1 MSEGKEYYRMTDQ
14 ETLDSWETSEKG
26 LSKSEAEKRLKKYG
40 ENTLKAEIKIPLWL
54 VFLYQFKELLVII
67 LIIGGLIA
75 YFIGDYRDG
84 TIIFIIV
91 IVNAVVGFIQEY
103 RAGKIVDKLKGLIK
117 SPAKVIRDGDLI
129 EISQLNLVPGDIV
142 KVEEGDKLPADIR
155 IIEAAGFKTND
166 FALTGESVPQ
176 EKIIGAIDEEV
187 SIADRI
193 NMAYAGTNVAS
204 GNATGVVVATG
215 MESET
220 GKIAKMTEETDVIKT
235 PLQEEMRLLA
245 RQLTIAVIIV
255 GVALFFIGVAQNF
268 TIYLSLIYA
277 LAVSMAL
284 VPQAL
289 PAQVTIALST
299 GSSRLAN
306 RNAVVKNLPSVET
319 LGSTTVICTDKTGT
333 LTKNEM
339 TVRSVWFNEKKYQIT
354 GLGYEPKGEIK
365 DEKGKTL
372 TKEQIDEIEVMMDS
386 ATMAS
391 NAEIHKPDEQHDIW
405 YPIGDPTEAA
415 LITMSTKLG
424 TRSTR
429 EDEENPEIQE
439 FPFDSKRRRMSSV
452 RKFGEQV
459 ALTVKGS
466 SDGILSISKYIYKN
480 GKEEL
485 LTEDD
490 KKKIKTVNE
499 KYSEEGLRVIAIAKR
514 DLKPKKNDYTI
525 EEVEKDITFLGLVAM
540 IDPAKEGVKEAIN
553 EACKAGIRIIMI
565 TGDHAI
571 TARAIGKDIGLSVE
585 WEKDIFTG
593 VELNEMDDNKLKKVL
608 KGKQSIIFS
617 RVDPADKL
625 RIVKILEEEGEIV
638 AVTGDGVNDAPA
650 LRRAHIGVAMGK
662 RGTDVAKEASRLVLL
677 DDSFSTLVNAIEEG
691 RTIYTNLKKTVYSS
705 LTTNVAELALV
716 LFGLIGVALW
726 NYPIPILAVQV
737 LAIDLIGEIMPL
749 TFLTFDPP
757 AEGVMT
763 SPPRDPKKH
772 IVNRHSATEFIFLGI
787 LIGVLAFSNFI
798 FFMQREGIT
807 LDVNDTNILPYF
819 QVTALAYAT
828 IVFCQY
834 INILQ
839 WRYDFTS
846 IFNRNLFTNKI
857 LLGSIVVSIGLVLMA
872 IYVPFISDFLVFSGL
887 KVSDWAFVGLASL
900 IFLFVFEILKILRK
914 KRSAKNELTTS
925 QDESENR
932 FITTNV

>member
-1 MSEGKEYYRMTDQ
+1 MTVQ

-40 ENTLKAEIKIPLWL
+40 ENTLKAEIKMPLWL
-54 VFLYQFKELLVII
+54 VFLSQFKELLVLI

-84 TIIFIIV
+84 TIIFLIV

-129 EISQLNLVPGDIV
+129 EISQINLVPGDIV
-142 KVEEGDKLPADIR
+142 KVDEGDKLPADIR
-155 IIEAAGFKTND
+155 IIEASVFKTND

-176 EKIIGAIDEEV
+176 EKITGAIVEEV

-193 NMAYAGTNVAS
+193 NMAYAGTTVAS
-204 GNATGVVVATG
+204 GNAVGVVVATG
-215 MESET
+215 MVSET
-220 GKIAKMTEETDVIKT
+220 GKIAKMTEEAGVIKT

-245 RQLTIAVIIV
+245 RQLTIAVVII
-255 GVALFFIGVAQNF
+255 GVALFFIGIAQNF
-268 TIYLSLIYA
+268 TIYLSLVYA
-277 LAVSMAL
+277 LGIAMAL

-289 PAQVTIALST
+289 PAQVTVALST

-339 TVRSVWFNEKKYQIT
+339 TVRSVWFSGKKYQIT
-354 GLGYEPKGEIK
+354 GLGYEPTGEIK

-372 TKEQIDEIEVMMDS
+372 TKEQIDEIEVLMDT

-391 NAEIHKPDEQHDIW
+391 NAEIHKPDDQHDIW

-415 LITMSTKLG
+415 LVTMSTKLG
-424 TRSTR
+424 TRSPI
-429 EDEENPEIQE
+429 EDEENPEMQE
-439 FPFDSKRRRMSSV
+439 FPFDSKRKRMSSV

-466 SDGILSISKYIYKN
+466 TNAILSISKYIYKN

-485 LTEDD
+485 LGEDE
-490 KKKIKTVNE
+490 KKQIKTVSE
-499 KYSEEGLRVIAIAKR
+499 QYSEEGLRVLAIARR
-514 DLKPKKNDYTI
+514 DLKPQKSDYKM
-525 EEVEKDITFLGLVAM
+525 EEVEKDLIFLGLVAM
-540 IDPAKEGVKEAIN
+540 IDPAKKGVKEAIK
-553 EACKAGIRIIMI
+553 EACEAGIRIIMI

-608 KGKQSIIFS
+608 KGKRSIIFS

-650 LRRAHIGVAMGK
+650 LRRAHIGVAMGR
-662 RGTDVAKEASRLVLL
+662 RGTDVAKEASRLILL
-677 DDSFSTLVNAIEEG
+677 DDSFPTLVNAIEEG

-705 LTTNVAELALV
+705 LTTNVAELVLV
-716 LFGLIGVALW
+716 LFGLLGVALW

-763 SPPRDPKKH
+763 SPPRDPKEH
-772 IVNRHSATEFIFLGI
+772 IVNRRSATEFIFLGI
-787 LIGVLAFSNFI
+787 MIGGLAFSNFL

-807 LDVNDTNILPYF
+807 LTVNDTNILPYF

-839 WRYDFTS
+839 WRHDYTS

-857 LLGSIVVSIGLVLMA
+857 LLGSIVISIGLVLMA
-872 IYVPFISDFLVFSGL
+872 IYAPFISDFLVFSDL
-887 KVSDWAFVGLASL
+887 RISDWGLVGLATL
-900 IFLFVFEILKILRK
+900 IFLFVFEFLKVLRK
-914 KRSAKNELTTS
+914 KKLAKNVLTTS
-925 QDESENR
+925 
-932 FITTNV
+932 

>member
-1 MSEGKEYYRMTDQ
+1 MLEEKEYYRMSVQ
-14 ETLDSWETSEKG
+14 ETLDYWKTSEKG
-26 LSKSEAEKRLKKYG
+26 LLKSEAERRLKKYG
-40 ENTLKAEIKIPLWL
+40 ENTLTAEIKMPLWL
-54 VFLYQFKELLVII
+54 VFLSQFKELLVLI

-75 YFIGDYRDG
+75 YIIGDYRDG

-91 IVNAVVGFIQEY
+91 MVNAVVGFIQEY

-117 SPAKVIRDGDLI
+117 SSAKVFRDGDLI
-129 EISQLNLVPGDIV
+129 EISQITLVPGDIV

-155 IIEAAGFKTND
+155 IIEATSFKTND

-176 EKIIGAIDEEV
+176 EKITGAIDAEV
-187 SIADRI
+187 SIADRV
-193 NMAYAGTNVAS
+193 NMAYVGTTVAS
-204 GNATGVVVATG
+204 GNAIGVVVATG
-215 MESET
+215 MKSET
-220 GKIAKMTEETDVIKT
+220 GKIAKMTEETGIIIT

-245 RQLTIAVIIV
+245 RQLTIAVVVI

-268 TIYLSLIYA
+268 TIYLSLVYA
-277 LAVSMAL
+277 LGIAMAL

-289 PAQVTIALST
+289 PAQVTVALST
-299 GSSRLAN
+299 GSKRLAD
-306 RNAVVKNLPSVET
+306 RNAVVKSLPSVET

-339 TVRSVWFNEKKYQIT
+339 TVRSVWFNGKKYQIT
-354 GLGYEPKGEIK
+354 GLGYEPKGVIK
-365 DEKGKTL
+365 DDKGKTL
-372 TKEQIDEIEVMMDS
+372 TQEQIDEIEVMMDT

-391 NAEIHKPDEQHDIW
+391 NAEIHKPDAEHDIW

-415 LITMSTKLG
+415 LVTMSTKLG
-424 TRSTR
+424 TRSPI

-439 FPFDSKRRRMSSV
+439 FPFDSKRKRMSSV
-452 RKFGEQV
+452 RKFGEDV
-459 ALTVKGS
+459 TLTVKGS
-466 SDGILSISKYIYKN
+466 TNGVLSVSKYIYKN
-480 GKEEL
+480 GKEVL
-485 LTEDD
+485 LTKED
-490 KKKIKTVNE
+490 KKQITTVNE
-499 KYSEEGLRVIAIAKR
+499 KYSEDGLRVLAIARR
-514 DLKPKKNDYTI
+514 DLKPQKNEYKM
-525 EEVEKDITFLGLVAM
+525 EEVEKDLTFLGLVGM
-540 IDPAKEGVKEAIN
+540 IDPAKEGVKEAIK
-553 EACKAGIRIIMI
+553 EACEAGIRIIMI

-585 WEKDIFTG
+585 WERDIFTG

-608 KGKQSIIFS
+608 KGKRSIIFS

-662 RGTDVAKEASRLVLL
+662 KGTDVAKEASRLILL
-677 DDSFSTLVNAIEEG
+677 DDSFPTLVNAIEEG

-705 LTTNVAELALV
+705 LTTNVAELVLV
-716 LFGLIGVALW
+716 LFGLLGVALW

-763 SPPRDPKKH
+763 SPPRDPKEH
-772 IVNRHSATEFIFLGI
+772 IVNRRSATEFIFLGI
-787 LIGVLAFSNFI
+787 LIGGLAFLNFL

-807 LDVNDTNILPYF
+807 LNVDDTNILPYL

-834 INILQ
+834 INILE
-839 WRYDFTS
+839 WRYDYTT
-846 IFNRNLFTNKI
+846 IFNRNIFTNKI

-872 IYVPFISDFLVFSGL
+872 IYAPFISDFLVFSGL
-887 KVSDWAFVGLASL
+887 KISDWAFVGLATL
-900 IFLFVFEILKILRK
+900 IFLIVFEILKVLRK
-914 KRSAKNELTTS
+914 KKLVKMS
-925 QDESENR
+925 
-932 FITTNV
+932 

>member
-1 MSEGKEYYRMTDQ
+1 MTVQ

-40 ENTLKAEIKIPLWL
+40 ENTLKAEIKMPLWL
-54 VFLYQFKELLVII
+54 VFLSQFKELLVLI

-84 TIIFIIV
+84 TIIFLIV

-129 EISQLNLVPGDIV
+129 EISQINLVPGDIV

-155 IIEAAGFKTND
+155 IIEASGFKTND

-176 EKIIGAIDEEV
+176 EKITGAIVEEV

-193 NMAYAGTNVAS
+193 NMAYAGTTVAS
-204 GNATGVVVATG
+204 GNAVGVVVATG
-215 MESET
+215 MVSET
-220 GKIAKMTEETDVIKT
+220 GKIAKMTEEAGVIKT

-245 RQLTIAVIIV
+245 RQLTIAVVII
-255 GVALFFIGVAQNF
+255 GVALFFIGIAQNF
-268 TIYLSLIYA
+268 TIYLSLVYA
-277 LAVSMAL
+277 LGIAMAL

-289 PAQVTIALST
+289 PAQVTVALST

-339 TVRSVWFNEKKYQIT
+339 TVRSVWFSGKKYQIT

-372 TKEQIDEIEVMMDS
+372 TKEQIDEIEVLMDT

-391 NAEIHKPDEQHDIW
+391 NAEIHKPDDQHDIW

-415 LITMSTKLG
+415 LVTMSTKLG
-424 TRSTR
+424 TRSPI

-439 FPFDSKRRRMSSV
+439 FPFDSKRKRMSSV

-466 SDGILSISKYIYKN
+466 TNAILSISKYIYKN

-485 LTEDD
+485 LAEDE
-490 KKKIKTVNE
+490 KKQIKTVSE
-499 KYSEEGLRVIAIAKR
+499 QYSEEGLRVLAIARR
-514 DLKPKKNDYTI
+514 DLKPQKSDYKM
-525 EEVEKDITFLGLVAM
+525 EEVEKDLIFLGLVAM
-540 IDPAKEGVKEAIN
+540 IDPAKEGVKEAIK
-553 EACKAGIRIIMI
+553 EACEAGIRIIMI

-608 KGKQSIIFS
+608 KGKRSIIFS

-650 LRRAHIGVAMGK
+650 LRRAHIGVSMGK

-677 DDSFSTLVNAIEEG
+677 DDSFPTLVNAIEEG

-705 LTTNVAELALV
+705 LTTNVAELVLV
-716 LFGLIGVALW
+716 LFGLLGVALW

-763 SPPRDPKKH
+763 SPPRDPKEH
-772 IVNRHSATEFIFLGI
+772 IVNRRSATEFIFLGI
-787 LIGVLAFSNFI
+787 MIGGLAFSNFL

-807 LDVNDTNILPYF
+807 LTVNDTNILPYF

-839 WRYDFTS
+839 WRYDYTS

-857 LLGSIVVSIGLVLMA
+857 LLGSIVISIGLVLMA
-872 IYVPFISDFLVFSGL
+872 IYAPFISDFLVFSDL
-887 KVSDWAFVGLASL
+887 RISDWGLVGLATL
-900 IFLFVFEILKILRK
+900 IFLFVFEFLKVLRK
-914 KRSAKNELTTS
+914 KKLAKNVLTTS
-925 QDESENR
+925 
-932 FITTNV
+932 

>member
-1 MSEGKEYYRMTDQ
+1 MPEEKEYHRMTIQ
-14 ETLDSWETSEKG
+14 EALDSLATSEKG
-26 LSKSEAEKRLKKYG
+26 LSKNEAEKRLKKFG
-40 ENTLKAEIKIPLWL
+40 ENTLKAEIKMPLWL
-54 VFLYQFKELLVII
+54 VFLSQFRELLVII
-67 LIIGGLIA
+67 LIIGGIIA
-75 YFIGDYRDG
+75 FTVLNAYRDG
-84 TIIFIIV
+84 TIIFLIV
-91 IVNAVVGFIQEY
+91 FVNAIVGFIQEY

-129 EISQLNLVPGDIV
+129 EISQIGLVPGDIV

-155 IIEAAGFKTND
+155 ILEAISFKTND

-176 EKIIGAIDEEV
+176 EKITGAIEEKV

-193 NMAYAGTNVAS
+193 NMAYAGTTVAS
-204 GNATGVVVATG
+204 GNAVGVVVATG
-215 MESET
+215 MDSET
-220 GKIAKMTEETDVIKT
+220 GKIAKMTEETDVLKT

-245 RQLTIAVIIV
+245 RQLTIAVVII
-255 GVALFFIGVAQNF
+255 GTALFFIGLAQNF
-268 TIYLSLIYA
+268 TLELSLIYA
-277 LAVSMAL
+277 LGIAMAL

-289 PAQVTIALST
+289 PAQVTVALST

-339 TVRSVWFNEKKYQIT
+339 TVRSVWFNRKKYEIT

-365 DEKGKTL
+365 DETGNTL
-372 TKEQIDEIEVMMDS
+372 TQNQIDKIEVLMDT

-391 NAEIHKPDEQHDIW
+391 NAEIHKPDDQHDIW

-415 LITMSTKLG
+415 LVTMSTKLG
-424 TRSTR
+424 TRSPI

-439 FPFDSKRRRMSSV
+439 FPFDSKRKMMSSV
-452 RKFGEQV
+452 RKFGEKTS
-459 ALTVKGS
+459 LTVKGS
-466 SDGILSISKYIYKN
+466 TNSTLLVSKYIYKN
-480 GKEEL
+480 GKAKL
-485 LTEDD
+485 LTKDD
-490 KKKIKTVNE
+490 ENQIKTVNE
-499 KYSEEGLRVIAIAKR
+499 KYSEEGLRVLAIARR
-514 DLKPKKNDYTI
+514 DLKPQKNEYKI
-525 EEVEKDITFLGLVAM
+525 EDVEKDLTFLGLVAM
-540 IDPAKEGVKEAIN
+540 IDPAKEGVKEAIK
-553 EACKAGIRIIMI
+553 EACDAGIRIIMI

-593 VELNEMDDNKLKKVL
+593 VELNKMDDQKLKTVL
-608 KGKQSIIFS
+608 KGNQSIIFS

-677 DDSFSTLVNAIEEG
+677 DDSFPTLVNAIEEG

-705 LTTNVAELALV
+705 LTTNIAELALV

-737 LAIDLIGEIMPL
+737 LAVDLIGEIMPL

-757 AEGVMT
+757 TEGLMT
-763 SPPRDPKKH
+763 SPPRNPKEH
-772 IVNRHSATEFIFLGI
+772 IVNRRSATEFIFLGI
-787 LIGVLAFSNFI
+787 LIGSLAFSNFLI
-798 FFMQREGIT
+798 FMQREGIT
-807 LDVNDTNILPYF
+807 LGVDQTNILPYF

-834 INILQ
+834 INILE
-839 WRYDFTS
+839 WRYEHTTL
-846 IFNRNLFTNKI
+846 FNRNIFTNKI
-857 LLGSIVVSIGLVLMA
+857 LLISIMFSIGLVLMA
-872 IYVPFISDFLVFSGL
+872 IYAPFISDFLVFSGI
-887 KVSDWAFVGLASL
+887 KISDWALVGLATL
-900 IFLFVFEILKILRK
+900 IFLFIFEILKVLRK
-914 KRSAKNELTTS
+914 KSARNKLTKA
-925 QDESENR
+925 
-932 FITTNV
+932 

>member
-1 MSEGKEYYRMTDQ
+1 M
-14 ETLDSWETSEKG
+14 
-26 LSKSEAEKRLKKYG
+26 
-40 ENTLKAEIKIPLWL
+40 
-54 VFLYQFKELLVII
+54 
-67 LIIGGLIA
+67 
-75 YFIGDYRDG
+75 
-84 TIIFIIV
+84 
-91 IVNAVVGFIQEY
+91 
-103 RAGKIVDKLKGLIK
+103 IK
-117 SPAKVIRDGDLI
+117 SPAKVFRDGDLI
-129 EISQLNLVPGDIV
+129 EISQINLVPGDIV

-155 IIEAAGFKTND
+155 IIEASGFKTND

-176 EKIIGAIDEEV
+176 EKITGAIVEEV

-193 NMAYAGTNVAS
+193 NMAYAGTTVAS
-204 GNATGVVVATG
+204 GNAVGVVVATG
-215 MESET
+215 MVSET
-220 GKIAKMTEETDVIKT
+220 GKIAKMTEETGVMKT

-245 RQLTIAVIIV
+245 RQLTIAVVII
-255 GVALFFIGVAQNF
+255 GVALFFIGIAQNF
-268 TIYLSLIYA
+268 TFYLSLVYA
-277 LAVSMAL
+277 LGIAMAL

-289 PAQVTIALST
+289 PAQVTVALST

-339 TVRSVWFNEKKYQIT
+339 TVRSVWFSGKKYQIT

-372 TKEQIDEIEVMMDS
+372 TQKQIDEIEVMMDT

-391 NAEIHKPDEQHDIW
+391 NAEIHKPDDQHDIW

-415 LITMSTKLG
+415 LVTMSTKLG
-424 TRSTR
+424 TRSPV

-439 FPFDSKRRRMSSV
+439 FPFDSKRKRMSSV

-466 SDGILSISKYIYKN
+466 TNAILSISKYIYKN

-485 LTEDD
+485 LAEDE
-490 KKKIKTVNE
+490 KKQIKTVSE
-499 KYSEEGLRVIAIAKR
+499 QYSEEGLRVIAIARR
-514 DLKPKKNDYTI
+514 DLEPQKSDYKM
-525 EEVEKDITFLGLVAM
+525 EEVEKDLIFLGLVGM
-540 IDPAKEGVKEAIN
+540 IDPAKEGVKEAIK
-553 EACKAGIRIIMI
+553 EACEAGIRIIMI

-650 LRRAHIGVAMGK
+650 LRRAHIGVSMGK

-677 DDSFSTLVNAIEEG
+677 DDSFPTLVNAIEEG

-705 LTTNVAELALV
+705 LTTNIAELVLV
-716 LFGLIGVALW
+716 LFGLLGVALW

-763 SPPRDPKKH
+763 SPPRDPKEH
-772 IVNRHSATEFIFLGI
+772 MVNRSSATEFIFLGI
-787 LIGVLAFSNFI
+787 MIGGLAFSNFF

-807 LDVNDTNILPYF
+807 LTVNDTNILPYF

-834 INILQ
+834 INILE
-839 WRYDFTS
+839 WRYDYTS

-872 IYVPFISDFLVFSGL
+872 IYAPFISDFLVFSDL
-887 KVSDWAFVGLASL
+887 RISDWGLVGLATL
-900 IFLFVFEILKILRK
+900 IFLFVFEFLKVLRK
-914 KRSAKNELTTS
+914 KKLAKNVLTTS
-925 QDESENR
+925 
-932 FITTNV
+932 

>member
-1 MSEGKEYYRMTDQ
+1 MPKEKEYYRMTEQ
-14 ETLDSWETSEKG
+14 ETFDYLATSKEGISET
-26 LSKSEAEKRLKKYG
+26 EAEKRLKKYG
-40 ENTLKAEIKIPLWL
+40 ENTLKAEIKLPLWL
-54 VFLYQFKELLVII
+54 VFLSQFKELLVII

-91 IVNAVVGFIQEY
+91 IVNAVIGFIQEY
-103 RAGKIVDKLKGLIK
+103 RAGRIVEKLKGLIK
-117 SPAKVIRDGDLI
+117 SPAKVIRNGDLK
-129 EISQLNLVPGDIV
+129 EIDQINLVPGDII

-176 EKIIGAIDEEV
+176 EKITEDIDKEV
-187 SIADRI
+187 SIADRV

-204 GNATGVVVATG
+204 GIATGVVVATG
-215 MESET
+215 MKSET
-220 GKIAKMTEETDVIKT
+220 GKIAKMTEETGTIKT
-235 PLQEEMRLLA
+235 PLQKEMRLLA
-245 RQLTIAVIIV
+245 RQLTIAVLII
-255 GVALFFIGVAQNF
+255 GTALFFIGVAQNF
-268 TIYLSLIYA
+268 TFYLSLVYA
-277 LAVSMAL
+277 LGIAMAL

-289 PAQVTIALST
+289 PAQITVALST
-299 GSSRLAN
+299 GSSRLAD
-306 RNAVVKNLPSVET
+306 RKAVVKNLPSVET

-365 DEKGKTL
+365 DENGKTL
-372 TKEQIDEIEVMMDS
+372 NKEQIDEIEVMMDS

-405 YPIGDPTEAA
+405 YPVGDPTEAA
-415 LITMSTKLG
+415 LVTMSTKLG
-424 TRSTR
+424 TRSPR

-439 FPFDSKRRRMSSV
+439 FPFDSKRKRMSSV
-452 RKFGEQV
+452 RKFGEHV
-459 ALTVKGS
+459 VLTVKGS

-485 LTEDD
+485 LTKND
-490 KKKIKTVNE
+490 KKKIELVNE
-499 KYSEEGLRVIAIAKR
+499 KYSGEGLRVIAIARR
-514 DLKPKKNDYTI
+514 DLKPKKNDYEM
-525 EEVEKDITFLGLVAM
+525 EEVEKDITFLGLVGM
-540 IDPAKEGVKEAIN
+540 IDPPKEGVKEAIK
-553 EACKAGIRIIMI
+553 EACEAGIRIIMI

-593 VELNEMDDNKLKKVL
+593 IELKDMDDNKLKQIL
-608 KGKQSIIFS
+608 KGKQSLIFS

-625 RIVKILEEEGEIV
+625 RIVKILEKEGEIV

-677 DDSFSTLVNAIEEG
+677 DDSFPTLVNAIEEG
-691 RTIYTNLKKTVYSS
+691 RTIYNNLKKTVYAS
-705 LTTNVAELALV
+705 LTTNIAELSLV

-737 LAIDLIGEIMPL
+737 LAVDLIGEIMPL
-749 TFLTFDPP
+749 TFFTFDPLT
-757 AEGVMT
+757 ERIMT

-772 IVNRHSATEFIFLGI
+772 IVNKHSATEFIFLGI
-787 LIGVLAFSNFI
+787 LIGMLAFFNFL

-807 LDVNDTNILPYF
+807 LGVNDTNILPYF

-839 WRYDFTS
+839 WRYEHTS

-857 LLGSIVVSIGLVLMA
+857 LLGSIVASIGLVLIA
-872 IYVPFISDFLVFSGL
+872 IYAPFISDFLVFSGL
-887 KVSDWAFVGLASL
+887 NILDWGFVGLASL
-900 IFLFVFEILKILRK
+900 IFLFVFEVLKIFRK
-914 KRSAKNELTTS
+914 KSLKNE
-925 QDESENR
+925 
-932 FITTNV
+932 IAVP